1 MTDRLGRITKGEHLS
16 RNTEFKPG
24 HEIGKATRFKKGHAN
39 GKKASKVGTEML
51 SGGKLYVKMPG
62 GKWRLKKQAV
72 YEKHNGKIA
81 RDEIIVFLDKDNF
94 NFDISNLY
102 KLNKKEFGLI
112 QLNRLLTTDRE
123 LTMLG
128 IMWVKLIRKI
138 KEVEDEQSKVS

>member
-1 MTDRLGRITKGEHLS
+1 MTDRLGRITEGEHLS

-39 GKKASKVGTEML
+39 GKKASKVGTEMI
-51 SGGKLYVKMPG
+51 SCGKVYVKIPG
-62 GKWRLKKQAV
+62 GKWKLKKQLV
-72 YEKHNGKIA
+72 YEKHNGKISS
-81 RDEIIVFLDKDNF
+81 DEIIVFLDKDNF

-112 QLNRLLTTDRE
+112 QLNRLLTTDRG